1 MGSCK
6 KFNAKR
12 IHFESQGVDLCASTF
27 ISTLLKLIGSMF
39 TRPLHCPGFD
49 NAFVS
54 FGSSGE
60 KNTYLLPWGWPV
72 ELKTW
77 LYAG

>member
-1 MGSCK
+1 MC
-6 KFNAKR
+6 FN
-12 IHFESQGVDLCASTF
+12 
-27 ISTLLKLIGSMF
+27 ISTLLKLLLLLKLIGSMF
-39 TRPLHCPGFD
+39 TSLLYCPGFD

-54 FGSSGE
+54 FWPCVLVPVGK

-72 ELKTW
+72 ESKTW